1 MKVFY
6 VIMAIGFVLLI
17 SGSPTQEYDSPDRVE
32 TVTDTVQGELTAQE
46 WKRFERFEKDL
57 RQSATSQQEKASL
70 LKNYTRDSL
79 KILEVKLMAVKL
91 LEAKNLL
98 KQDIVQN
105 TQFYFDLLNELEAS
119 KVNPSN
125 YSFLKDKLLLFRQ
138 RKMQYQLRRSQWLNV
153 GLGILVLLFV
163 GRALIR
169 LKRAKKP
176 TVQELSRQETT
187 IRDLIIQGKSNKE
200 IASELFISLSTV
212 KTHIT
217 NIYSKLQVSNRQELV
232 HKIQN

>member
-17 SGSPTQEYDSPDRVE
+17 SGSSTQKYDSPDRVE

-57 RQSATSQQEKASL
+57 RQSETSQQEKASL

-105 TQFYFDLLNELEAS
+105 TQFYFDLLHELEAS
-119 KVNPSN
+119 KVDPSN

-138 RKMQYQLRRSQWLNV
+138 RKMQGQLRRSQWLNV

-163 GRALIR
+163 GGSLIR
-169 LKRAKKP
+169 LKRTKKP
-176 TVQELSRQETT
+176 AVQQLSRQETT